1 MESEDSNLVKSWMRS
16 KISVPSEATIVEV
29 AEVMTSE
36 DVGSVLV
43 TVNGIEEGILTER
56 DLTRKVLAKGLD
68 PKTTKAK
75 EVMSTPLVT
84 ISQDATLWEAAE
96 AMSRRRVRRLPVVDE
111 QGRVRG
117 MISTRIVSY
126 ALPLMKTAKSRML
139 QLLRTDKD
147 E

>member
-16 KISVPSEATIVEV
+16 RISVPSEATIVEV
-29 AEVMTSE
+29 AEVMASE

-43 TVNGIEEGILTER
+43 TVNGVEEGILTER
-56 DLTRKVLAKGLD
+56 DLTRKILAKGLD
-68 PKTTKAK
+68 PKTTKVK
-75 EVMSTPLVT
+75 DVMSTPLIT
-84 ISQDATLWEAAE
+84 IPQDATLWEAAE
-96 AMSRRRVRRLPVVDE
+96 TMSRKRVRRLPVVDE

-117 MISTRIVSY
+117 MISTRIISY

>member
-43 TVNGIEEGILTER
+43 TVNSVEEGILTER

-84 ISQDATLWEAAE
+84 IPQDATLWEAAE
-96 AMSRRRVRRLPVVDE
+96 AMSRKRVRRLPVVDE

-117 MISTRIVSY
+117 MISTRIISY
-126 ALPLMKTAKSRML
+126 ALPLMKTAKSRIL
-139 QLLRTDKD
+139 QLIRTDKD

>member
-84 ISQDATLWEAAE
+84 IPQDATLWEAAE